1 MMTRATYS
9 CDKVFPK
16 CVLCQSTPHEGIMGG
31 QMVARRF
38 FCRACL
44 GDVIYLSPMD
54 PSYDHVLECLDGF
67 GTAILRRV
75 WRQGG

>member
-1 MMTRATYS
+1 
-9 CDKVFPK
+9 
-16 CVLCQSTPHEGIMGG
+16 MGG